1 MKPEKD
7 ITQLIQNTM
16 DSLDEVRR
24 VSPRPYFYTRL
35 KARMSRENSWGNV
48 AGFISRPV
56 FALAMVCVV
65 LFANV
70 WILYK
75 SDSGIMDSQAN
86 NSVQALTNADLPEEY
101 NVAVSTFYDYETP

>member
-1 MKPEKD
+1 MKPKND
-7 ITQLIQNTM
+7 ISQLVEEAM
-16 DSLDEVRR
+16 DSLEGIRR
-24 VSPRPYFYTRL
+24 ASPQPYFYTRL
-35 KARMSRENSWGNV
+35 RARIARENSWGSV

-65 LFANV
+65 LFVNV

-75 SDSGIMDSQAN
+75 SDNGILNPPVN
-86 NSVQALTNADLPEEY
+86 NSLPSLTSTDVPEEY

>member
-7 ITQLIQNTM
+7 ITQLVQKAM
-16 DSLDEVRR
+16 DSLDDIRR
-24 VSPRPYFYTRL
+24 ASPQPYFYTRL
-35 KARMSRENSWGNV
+35 KARISRGNSWGTV

-56 FALAMVCVV
+56 FALAMVSVV
-65 LFANV
+65 LFVNV

-75 SDSGIMDSQAN
+75 SDNGVINPSNN
-86 NSVQALTNADLPEEY
+86 NSLQAAATSDVPEEY